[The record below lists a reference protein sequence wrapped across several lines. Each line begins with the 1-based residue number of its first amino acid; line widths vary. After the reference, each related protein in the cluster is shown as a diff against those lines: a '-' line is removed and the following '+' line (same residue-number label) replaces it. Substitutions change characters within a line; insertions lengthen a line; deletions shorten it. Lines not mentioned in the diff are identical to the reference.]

1 MNDPYASQTGFY
13 SHGGQ
18 FPPPPGSMPQQGY
31 APQQPPQSYGTQA
44 FPPPPAGVPQ
54 GQQFPDPYAPGQN
67 PYAPRPRGADENV
80 SAASF
85 PAPIDQHRTTTD
97 GT

>member
-1 MNDPYASQTGFY
+1 
-13 SHGGQ
+13 
-18 FPPPPGSMPQQGY
+18 MPQQGY
-31 APQQPPQSYGTQA
+31 NPQQPPQPGYNPQD
-44 FPPPPAGVPQ
+44 FPPPPAGPPQ
-54 GQQFPDPYAPGQN
+54 GQQYQDPYAPGQN

-85 PAPIDQHRTTTD
+85 PAPTDQHHTTQD